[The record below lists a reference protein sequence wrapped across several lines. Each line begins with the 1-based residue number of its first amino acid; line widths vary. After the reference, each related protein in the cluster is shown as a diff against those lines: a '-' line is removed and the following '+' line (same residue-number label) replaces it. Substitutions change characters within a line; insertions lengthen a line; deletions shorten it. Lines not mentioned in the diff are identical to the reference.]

1 MASPSTADLS
11 VQEYTRL
18 AGTTALQ
25 ARNMAIMA
33 QRAARAG
40 DVATWRARAEGEG
53 CWERA
58 NASVTMAEEAVFG
71 LAAGVLMCV
80 PIRFGF
86 PIASYPVCRLIHPL
100 VYRS

>member
-1 MASPSTADLS
+1 MTSPSTADLS

-18 AGTTALQ
+18 AGIAALQ
-25 ARNMAIMA
+25 ARNQAIMA

-40 DVATWRARAEGEG
+40 DIASWRTQAEG
-53 CWERA
+53 CWELA

-80 PIRFGF
+80 LIRFGF
-86 PIASYPVCRLIHPL
+86 PIASYPLCRLIHPL
-100 VYRS
+100 VCRL